1 MKLLKTQNLLIQT
14 QIREIHNNLIKSS
27 SEVVFDGEKSELGD
41 VIIGDTSLRKFMP
54 PQVKKWIIATRW
66 CVVQKFAYMH
76 TWCSLN

>member
-54 PQVKKWIIATRW
+54 PQVKK
-66 CVVQKFAYMH
+66 
-76 TWCSLN
+76 